1 MLPFHYL
8 PPPFSADSTSSSS
21 FSSSPPCARSWPS
34 RPASAATRSE
44 PSSGRSRATST
55 ASTRAVRLAHERERA
70 CSFSRPSSS
79 PPPLPGI
86 ERRASSVGRGGGGNA
101 TRKARPRRRHSSL
114 STARGALLE
123 PRLAPRDEMRRFRG
137 PLPSERD
144 PHLALFF
151 PLSSR
156 ARIAFV
162 SSFSCP
168 LTLPPSLFT
177 PSPPPKLAQ
186 LHRLLRRRL
195 RPPARAREC
204 VRLEGGERER
214 ERERGR
220 NVFFIAPLRSPL
232 FVLPCS
238 PLSSFPTLSAKKNE
252 TKKPP
257 HQTPRQL
264 LQRGDRR
271 TLRAPRRAHG
281 PR

>member
-1 MLPFHYL
+1 M

-34 RPASAATRSE
+34 RPASAATRLE

-168 LTLPPSLFT
+168 VTLPSSLFT

-214 ERERGR
+214 ERERER
-220 NVFFIAPLRSPL
+220 AKRFFHCSSSVAAFRSSML
-232 FVLPCS
+232 TSFVLPNSLCKKKRNEKTTPPNTTTVTSTRRPEDATCPAPCS
-238 PLSSFPTLSAKKNE
+238 WTSV
-252 TKKPP
+252 
-257 HQTPRQL
+257 
-264 LQRGDRR
+264 R
-271 TLRAPRRAHG
+271 TI
-281 PR
+281 